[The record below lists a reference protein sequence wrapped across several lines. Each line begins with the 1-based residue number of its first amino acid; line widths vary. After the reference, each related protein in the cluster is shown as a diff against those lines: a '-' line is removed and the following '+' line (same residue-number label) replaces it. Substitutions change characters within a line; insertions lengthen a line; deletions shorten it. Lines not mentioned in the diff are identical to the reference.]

1 MVIFDPFQGEIM
13 SFIKNIA
20 LIVILSLIAC
30 TAVSGD
36 DSMDDLV
43 KVKINDEIFDVELE
57 NNSATEELIKEL
69 KKENITVNASE
80 YGGFE
85 KVGDLGFS
93 LPTSDE
99 NIGTNPGDI
108 VLYQGDKISLF
119 YGSHSW
125 SYTKLGRIDN
135 VDPDQLREILG
146 SGDVTLEFG
155 LK

>member
-1 MVIFDPFQGEIM
+1 M
-13 SFIKNIA
+13 SFIKKFG
-20 LIVILSLIAC
+20 LIIILGLVSC

-36 DSMDDLV
+36 DSIDDSV
-43 KVKINDEIFDVELE
+43 KVKINDNVFDVKLE
-57 NNSATEELIKEL
+57 NNSATQEFIKEL
-69 KKENITVNASE
+69 KKGNVTVNASE

-85 KVGDLGFS
+85 KVGNLGFS

-99 NIGTNPGDI
+99 NIGTAPGDI

-125 SYTKLGRIDN
+125 SYTKLGKIDN
-135 VDPDQLREILG
+135 VDSNKLKEVLG
-146 SGDVTLEFG
+146 SVDVTLEFS